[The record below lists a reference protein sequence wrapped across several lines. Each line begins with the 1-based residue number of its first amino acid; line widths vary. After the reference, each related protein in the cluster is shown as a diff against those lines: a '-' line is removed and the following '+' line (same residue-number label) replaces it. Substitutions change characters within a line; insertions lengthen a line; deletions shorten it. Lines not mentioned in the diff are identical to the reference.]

1 MAPKSRRVVVS
12 LFIFASIAGYGLYA
26 ENRTQH
32 ESAPSSTTDTGS
44 IDNDKSAANVLER
57 LEVKGRAPKTGYSR
71 EQFGNGWAT
80 INGCDLRNL
89 ILQRDLTGAA
99 IDEED
104 GCAVMSGLLD
114 DPYTGEQIS
123 FIRGQGTSNAVQI
136 DHVVALSDAWQ
147 KGAQQLSEIERDE
160 FANDAL
166 NLLAVDGP
174 ANMQKSDSDAA
185 SWLPS
190 NKQYR
195 CRYIARQI
203 AIKVEYVLWVTGAE
217 KTAMK
222 RVLSSCPVQELPDIE
237 R

>member
-1 MAPKSRRVVVS
+1 MNPKLRRAVASLFVVVS
-12 LFIFASIAGYGLYA
+12 IAGFSLYT
-26 ENRTQH
+26 ETRSQH
-32 ESAPSSTTDTGS
+32 ESAPSSATDTGS
-44 IDNDKSAANVLER
+44 IDDDKSAAKALER

-71 EQFGNGWAT
+71 EQFGNGWAE

-99 IDEED
+99 VDEED
-104 GCAVMSGLLD
+104 GCAVMFGLLD
-114 DPYTGEQIS
+114 DPYTGKQIS

-147 KGAQQLSEIERDE
+147 KGAQHLSEIERDE

-166 NLLAVDGP
+166 NLLAVDGS
-174 ANMQKSDSDAA
+174 ANMQKGDSDAA
-185 SWLPS
+185 SWLPA

-195 CRYIARQI
+195 CRYVARQI
-203 AIKVEYVLWVTGAE
+203 AMKIEYVLWVTDAE
-217 KTAMK
+217 KTAMN
-222 RVLSSCPVQELPDIE
+222 RVLSNCPTQQLPDIE